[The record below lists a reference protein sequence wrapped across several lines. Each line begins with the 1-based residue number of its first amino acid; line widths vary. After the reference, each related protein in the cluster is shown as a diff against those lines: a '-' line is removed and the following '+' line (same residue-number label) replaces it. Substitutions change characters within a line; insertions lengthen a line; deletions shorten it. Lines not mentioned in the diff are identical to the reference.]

1 MEKHGWWQT
10 TAQVQHRMQQSQLT
24 RLFFTGVACAALG
37 AAGMGI
43 FRYYWIMAI
52 LIAAL
57 LSMFLGL
64 FLLTRRLISDETAG
78 VIPMVILCFVY
89 TPAIWFTFDGLMGV
103 TPYQAIL
110 FITVILLS
118 YYKKTQEILLTLYLA
133 LLCGLSI
140 QWFWQYHGKPPY
152 PHAWGTMVTFVLTV
166 ALTILLLQKSK
177 ERHMEISREIID
189 RSNQDALTGLYNR
202 SAIEPILERAEQRYQ
217 SVAENYI
224 LLVLDIDDFKQIN
237 DTYGHSVGD
246 AVLKSVAAN
255 LSASVRER
263 DYVSRYGGDE
273 FLIVITIER
282 MDDANAILARINSSV
297 CCVSDFAFDVFVSVG
312 GAHRKESDSKDAL
325 IALADQRM
333 YETKNRR
340 AQQRH
345 HEAGNPA
352 DASENSESDII
363 S

>member
-10 TAQVQHRMQQSQLT
+10 TAQVQYRMQQSQLT
-24 RLFFTGVACAALG
+24 RLFFIGVACAALG

-43 FRYYWIMAI
+43 FQYYWIMAI
-52 LIAAL
+52 LIVAL

-64 FLLTRRLISDETAG
+64 FLLTRRLISEETAG
-78 VIPMVILCFVY
+78 VIPMVILCFAY
-89 TPAIWFTFDGLMGV
+89 TPAIWFTFDGLMGG

-140 QWFWQYHGKPPY
+140 QWFWQYHGTPPY
-152 PHAWGTMVTFVLTV
+152 PHAWGTMVTFALTV

-202 SAIEPILERAEQRYQ
+202 SAIEPILERVEQRYQ
-217 SVAENYI
+217 SVAESYI
-224 LLVLDIDDFKQIN
+224 LLMLDIDDFKQIN
-237 DTYGHSVGD
+237 DTYGHTIGD
-246 AVLKSVAAN
+246 AVLKNTAEM
-255 LSASVRER
+255 LTASVRDR
-263 DYVSRYGGDE
+263 DYVARYGGDE

-282 MDDANAILARINSSV
+282 NDDANAILARINSSV
-297 CCVSDFAFDVFVSVG
+297 CSVNGFAFDVFVSVG

-333 YETKNRR
+333 YEMKR
-340 AQQRH
+340 ARAEQR
-345 HEAGNPA
+345 ARK
-352 DASENSESDII
+352 SCESAATSQAQD
-363 S
+363 

>member
-10 TAQVQHRMQQSQLT
+10 TAQVQYRMQQSQLN
-24 RLFFTGVACAALG
+24 RLFFIGIACAALG

-43 FRYYWIMAI
+43 YRYYWIMAI

-57 LSMFLGL
+57 LSMLVSL
-64 FLLTRRLISDETAG
+64 FLLMRGLISDETAG
-78 VIPMVILCFVY
+78 VIPMVVLCFAY
-89 TPAIWFTFDGLMGV
+89 TPAIWFTFDGLMGG

-110 FITVILLS
+110 FVTVILLS
-118 YYKKTQEILLTLYLA
+118 YYKKTQKMLLTLYLA

-140 QWFWQYHGKPPY
+140 QWFWKYRGTPPY
-152 PHAWGTMVTFVLTV
+152 PHAWGTMATFALTI

-177 ERHMEISREIID
+177 ERHLEISREIID

-202 SAIEPILERAEQRYQ
+202 SAIEPILERVEQRYQ
-217 SVAENYI
+217 SAAENYI
-224 LLVLDIDDFKQIN
+224 LLMLDIDDFKQIN
-237 DTYGHSVGD
+237 DTYGHSTGD
-246 AVLKSVAAN
+246 AVLRSVASN

-273 FLIVITIER
+273 FLIVITTER
-282 MDDANAILARINSSV
+282 MDDANAILARVNSSV
-297 CCVSDFAFDVFVSVG
+297 CCVSGFAFDVFVSVG
-312 GAHRKESDSKDAL
+312 GAHRKDCDSKDAL

-333 YETKNRR
+333 YVMKNRR

-345 HEAGNPA
+345 DVTGKPA
-352 DASENSESDII
+352 DASVNSESD
-363 S
+363 SAS